1 MAHSHQSQLLSK
13 AAAASHLCG
22 VAVAFFICFMGNG
35 EATEAVRNSSKPFQ
49 CQIVANAIFPEI
61 VLAQEDP
68 SVSHDVPVVLGGISD
83 ITVEKAI
90 DDSSQFVIRLLTD
103 RGPSRKIETPRGKQ
117 RVFLNPSFV
126 PTVLVLNISELF
138 LDQKS
143 SGPKQLDVE
152 VQSKFSLQS
161 PSGKVITGRSN
172 GLEGDDSIAN
182 SSGEE
187 LLAPDVNGIDP
198 EGCVLLADGTF
209 WLCEEYR
216 PSILCCEADGTVIN
230 RFIPK
235 GVKLPSSDIQIV
247 KNLPPHYTKRR
258 ANRGFESLA
267 ISPDESTIWAL
278 MQSPFDNEAA
288 ERSGNVRLL
297 GCNPENGQPTSE
309 YIYRLGDP
317 AAADFLIGGVVPDD
331 GKLCAMAA
339 IGTKKLLIL
348 EQSDDGDAKMY
359 RCELDEATNVLGDD
373 KNLDGVR
380 DLVQAGVKPI
390 EKTLVADLASL
401 LPLFASDITAGQW
414 QPEVGEKV
422 AGLKLEGLAVLD
434 DKHVVIVNDNDFNVD
449 GLFDENEVE
458 RRSCMWV
465 LSLPQPLKFK
475 SF

>member
-1 MAHSHQSQLLSK
+1 MARSHQSQLLTK
-13 AAAASHLCG
+13 AAAALHSCG
-22 VAVAFFICFMGNG
+22 VVVVFFVCWLSKG
-35 EATEAVRNSSKPFQ
+35 EASEPTLKSQKLVQS
-49 CQIVANAIFPEI
+49 QIVARAVFPEI

-68 SVSHDVPVVLGGISD
+68 SVSEDVPVVLGGISD
-83 ITVEKAI
+83 ITVERAI
-90 DDSSQFVIRLLTD
+90 DDSGQFVIRLLTD
-103 RGPSRKIETPRGKQ
+103 RGPSRKIETADGKQ

-126 PTVLVLNISELF
+126 PTVLVFGVSGCS
-138 LDQKS
+138 LDGNRGESK
-143 SGPKQLDVE
+143 KLKINL
-152 VQSKFSLQS
+152 QSQFSLQS
-161 PSGKVITGRSN
+161 PSSKLITGRSN
-172 GLEGDDSIAN
+172 GLKGDDSIAN
-182 SSGEE
+182 PSGEE

-198 EGCVLLADGTF
+198 EGCALLADGTF

-216 PSILCCEADGTVIN
+216 PSILCCEANGTVIK

-235 GVKLPSSDIQIV
+235 GVKLPASDIQIV
-247 KNLPPHYTKRR
+247 ENLPPYYTKRR

-267 ISPDESTIWAL
+267 VSPDESTIWAL
-278 MQSPFDNEAA
+278 MQSPFDDEAA

-339 IGTKKLLIL
+339 IGTKKLLVL

-390 EKTLVADLASL
+390 KKTLVADLASL

-414 QPEVGEKV
+414 QPQVGEKV

-465 LSLPQPLKFK
+465 LSLPHPLKSK